1 MLFPVTDTIKDIET
15 EVMNILIGKD
25 AAEWVAPYV
34 PFGKEPDMKKV
45 ESGEEPKK
53 QAHSG
58 GAGLFTRGRR
68 PGIVLKAQQ
77 SLPPTQYDK

>member
-34 PFGKEPDMKKV
+34 PFGKEP
-45 ESGEEPKK
+45 E
-53 QAHSG
+53 
-58 GAGLFTRGRR
+58 
-68 PGIVLKAQQ
+68 
-77 SLPPTQYDK
+77 